1 MNKIFYY
8 CGKEAVIDILD
19 YRIIRSNRSE
29 GSLEELSNHYKNSQ
43 LPVMPVKADLLMK
56 KYQIPEGKQLGEKL
70 RVIEKEWV
78 NNDFKIT
85 SQQIDNIV
93 NN

>member
-1 MNKIFYY
+1 MKIH
-8 CGKEAVIDILD
+8 G
-19 YRIIRSNRSE
+19 
-29 GSLEELSNHYKNSQ
+29 
-43 LPVMPVKADLLMK
+43 
-56 KYQIPEGKQLGEKL
+56 IPEGKQLGEKL